1 MPGMPRATGRRSR
14 GFSLLELC
22 MVVAVWAVLAGV
34 LLERL
39 TYYQEAAEHARFES
53 ELQIFKTGLQLRMA
67 ELISA
72 NREAEVRQLET
83 GNPLRWLGKAPASY
97 AGEYP
102 DRPQPGNWYFDS
114 LARELVYVPN
124 QDRFLTV
131 EGGRRPVQ
139 LRFRVRIRHQM
150 VNAPGGPVQ
159 GLAGIGLE
167 AVSLFQ
173 WL

>member
-1 MPGMPRATGRRSR
+1 MPRAIGRRTR

-22 MVVAVWAVLAGV
+22 LVAAVWAVLVGV

-53 ELQIFKTGLQLRMA
+53 ELQQFKTGLQLRMA

-72 NREAEVRQLET
+72 NREAEVRQLESE
-83 GNPLRWLGKAPASY
+83 NPVRWLGKAPASY

-102 DRPQPGNWYFDS
+102 DRPEAGNWYFDS

-131 EGGRRPVQ
+131 EGGRAPVQ
-139 LRFRVRIRHQM
+139 LRFRVRIRHQP
-150 VNAPGGPVQ
+150 VHAPGGAVR
-159 GLAGIGLE
+159 GLAGIALE